1 MQFTHDNTT
10 LTLTDNQITITQGN
24 EALTV
29 TAPIWAVE
37 IIEADK
43 PHIKDIDFSERS
55 RAIIPRLLKYIEKNK
70 PIPPTFNPVTL
81 ACPNRHALQ
90 FHDDGTIALYSP
102 CGKRVS
108 FAHKPLINAQ
118 IARAKGYRVTQ

>member
-1 MQFTHDNTT
+1 MQFTSDNAT
-10 LTLTDNQITITQGN
+10 LSIINNQITIAQGD

-43 PHIKDIDFSERS
+43 PSLKDVDFSERS
-55 RAIIPRLLKYIEKNK
+55 RTILPRLLKYVEKTK
-70 PIPPTFNPVTL
+70 PAPPKFNPVAI

-90 FHDDGTIALYSP
+90 FHDDGTISLFSP

-118 IARAKGYRVTQ
+118 IARARGYRVTQ